1 MAFVSLDTNDMVIPV
16 LIPQTAQPAVTGWN
30 SNWLIAGGIGLAL
43 LASWGLFGS
52 KVSAAARRVAGG
64 GGRKKAAGG
73 KRVKSVTTTYR

>member
-52 KVSAAARRVAGG
+52 KVAPAVRRALSG
-64 GGRKKAAGG
+64 GGRKKATG
-73 KRVKSVTTTYR
+73 KRVKSVTTTYK